1 MFSLKDR
8 HKSSTTADNSPSSSS
23 SSSSTS
29 TSSNRTS
36 YRKSTKSSMD
46 YSMLPKKII
55 KATLSYN
62 AQHQHELSFE
72 KGDFFHVVGRE
83 NDHHWFAVNNPLTN
97 ITGLVPVSY
106 FEVVDKTTRTMN
118 AVQPVLP
125 LDHHHAGYKQGTL
138 NQRFSIQPL
147 QQQQQKHCYG
157 LVLYDFVA
165 ERPDELDCKANEA
178 IIVIAQSNKE
188 WFVAKPI
195 GRLGG
200 PGLIPVSFVQLHDI
214 ITDSRISLPTDRNP
228 SSSFSS
234 ASETTSA
241 TASPRISIT
250 IPKLEDWK
258 KQTQKYEASSILV
271 GDPPSSAAL
280 NHDDRQKNMMPFKSS
295 AGAGAPGRFSLSSS
309 MSSSLSDQYHKHSTS
324 RRQTKLLQP
333 ISSSIDPIITVMQQ
347 QRCSYES
354 TSTTPRRNSE
364 FIVVKDRKAKQR
376 QSQLHHPSL
385 YTPLPATLSD
395 NATTDHTM
403 KMPIVVEITVDSFV
417 FQDGKY
423 WFVLHAI
430 ADNGKHRI
438 LRRTYECFYQS
449 HVHMLQTFPEEAG
462 KGEKRRILPFMPGP
476 LDEVDDYITEQRR
489 EDLDL
494 YCKTLLALPFYLSTC
509 NIVQVELLGLKNGD
523 VESDNAPTSTTTKEN
538 YSIQST
544 ANFANDELLPTAS
557 AGLPATKTKSAP
569 GFSGT
574 GGTGTTTTYST
585 DMYYNSGVGKVKIKI
600 VHKDD
605 IFAVKIPADCTLQEL
620 ELRVTD
626 RLGGTLGKMKYK
638 DDVHHQDAT
647 YLPLETELD
656 MEEAFILAIQRGKLT
671 IVVE

>member
-1 MFSLKDR
+1 
-8 HKSSTTADNSPSSSS
+8 
-23 SSSSTS
+23 
-29 TSSNRTS
+29 
-36 YRKSTKSSMD
+36 
-46 YSMLPKKII
+46 MLPKKII

-118 AVQPVLP
+118 AVQPILP
-125 LDHHHAGYKQGTL
+125 LDHQLAGYKQGTL
-138 NQRFSIQPL
+138 NQRFSMQPQQ

-214 ITDSRISLPTDRNP
+214 ITDNPILLPTNSNP
-228 SSSFSS
+228 SSPFSS
-234 ASETTSA
+234 SSETTTA
-241 TASPRISIT
+241 TVSPRISIT

-271 GDPPSSAAL
+271 GDTTL
-280 NHDDRQKNMMPFKSS
+280 NHDDLSFKS
-295 AGAGAPGRFSLSSS
+295 GAGASASGRFS
-309 MSSSLSDQYHKHSTS
+309 MSTSLSDQYHKHSTF
-324 RRQTKLLQP
+324 RRQTKLQQP
-333 ISSSIDPIITVMQQ
+333 ILPSIDPTTTVMQQ
-347 QRCSYES
+347 RYSFES
-354 TSTTPRRNSE
+354 TTTPPRRNSE

-376 QSQLHHPSL
+376 QSQLQYASL
-385 YTPLPATLSD
+385 YAPLPADLPD
-395 NATTDHTM
+395 NTTTT
-403 KMPIVVEITVDSFV
+403 KMTTVVEITVDSFV
-417 FQDGKY
+417 LQDGKY
-423 WFVLHAI
+423 WFVLHATV
-430 ADNGKHRI
+430 DNGKHRI
-438 LRRTYECFYQS
+438 LRRTYECFYQF
-449 HVHMLQTFPEEAG
+449 HIHLLQMFPEEAG

-494 YCKTLLALPFYLSTC
+494 YCKTLLALPLYLSTC

-523 VESDNAPTSTTTKEN
+523 VESDHAPTTTTTTTTSVQSTTH
-538 YSIQST
+538 
-544 ANFANDELLPTAS
+544 FANDVHLPTTS
-557 AGLPATKTKSAP
+557 IDLPTTKTKSAP
-569 GFSGT
+569 GFSSFGIGDT
-574 GGTGTTTTYST
+574 GSTTTTT
-585 DMYYNSGVGKVKIKI
+585 TNTYYNSGVGKVKIKI

-605 IFAVKIPADCTLQEL
+605 IYAVKIPADCTLQEL

-626 RLGGTLGKMKYK
+626 RLGGGTLGNMKYK
-638 DDVHHQDAT
+638 DDVHHQVAT

-671 IVVE
+671 IMVE